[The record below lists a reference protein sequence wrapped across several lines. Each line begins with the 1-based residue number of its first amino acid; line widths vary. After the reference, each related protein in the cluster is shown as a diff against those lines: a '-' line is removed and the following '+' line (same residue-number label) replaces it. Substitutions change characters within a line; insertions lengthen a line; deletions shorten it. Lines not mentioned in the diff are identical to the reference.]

1 MTLSVILLGI
11 HNVPRNLFSNQYH
24 LLSGKNRVS
33 RLGLWCLTLLST
45 ICRFYCGGQFY
56 WWRKTEY
63 PTKIIDLPQVIY
75 NFYHITLYRV
85 HPAVSG
91 GSGYGVEHHFQ
102 QYFSYIAVVIFIC
115 GENRSTLKKQP
126 TLLQVTGKLYHIM
139 LYRVHPVMSRIRT
152 HNVSGYRHRLHR

>member
-1 MTLSVILLGI
+1 MFHETSFQINTIYSLS
-11 HNVPRNLFSNQYH
+11 S
-24 LLSGKNRVS
+24 KNRVS

-63 PTKIIDLPQVIY
+63 PTKTIDLPQVIY
-75 NFYHITLYRV
+75 NFYHISLYRV

-102 QYFSYIAVVIFIC
+102 QYFSYIVVVIFIC

-126 TLLQVTGKLYHIM
+126 TCHKSLANFITLCCIEYT
-139 LYRVHPVMSRIRT
+139 PS
-152 HNVSGYRHRLHR
+152 